1 MNRNTFD
8 LMICSA
14 LAVVAMILA
23 LLAPEIG
30 LARAIVG
37 LPLVLF
43 APGYALVAAAFPAS
57 PLGTIERLLFSLGA
71 SLALAALAGLLLHWT
86 ALGLRPVAWAVALGN
101 LTLVASLI
109 ALIRR
114 WRQPAVDTV
123 QPRPLAPPEL
133 GSPERSRRVE
143 GSGFRVAG
151 MTLVEGGLLGLAT
164 LLVASALLIARDGA
178 IQQRATGF
186 TQLWVLP
193 DSAAQADSVRLGVS
207 NRESDD
213 VGYRLLVTASGT
225 IIGSWPRI
233 TLGPDEQW
241 ETTVALPTAQP
252 SATTV
257 EAVLYRLD
265 APETTYRR
273 VLLRRDG
280 ALKSN

>member
-1 MNRNTFD
+1 MNRNAFD
-8 LMICSA
+8 LVICSA
-14 LAVVAMILA
+14 LAVVAMTVA

-37 LPLVLF
+37 VPLVLF

-57 PLGTIERLLFSLGA
+57 RLGTIERLLFSLGA
-71 SLALAALAGLLLHWT
+71 SLALAGLIGLLLHWT
-86 ALGLRPVAWAVALGN
+86 ALGMRPVAWAVALGN

-114 WRQPAVDTV
+114 WRQSAVDTV
-123 QPRPLAPPEL
+123 QPSPL
-133 GSPERSRRVE
+133 
-143 GSGFRVAG
+143 SGFRVAR
-151 MTLVEGGLLGLAT
+151 MTLVESGLLGLAT
-164 LLVASALLIARDGA
+164 LLVVSALLIARDGA
-178 IQQRATGF
+178 IRQRATGF

-193 DSAAQADSVRLGVS
+193 DRAAQADSVRLGVS

-233 TLGPDEQW
+233 TLSPDEQW
-241 ETTVALPTAQP
+241 ETTVALPTALP
-252 SATTV
+252 VATTV

-273 VLLRRDG
+273 VLFRRDG
-280 ALKSN
+280 ALKDN

>member
-1 MNRNTFD
+1 MNHKAFD
-8 LMICSA
+8 LVICCA
-14 LAVVAMILA
+14 LAVIAMTLA
-23 LLAPEIG
+23 LLAPTIG
-30 LARAIVG
+30 LARALAG

-43 APGYALVAAAFPAS
+43 APGYALVAAAFPAGR
-57 PLGTIERLLFSLGA
+57 LGTIERLLFSMGA

-86 ALGLRPVAWAVALGN
+86 ALGLRPAAWAMALGN

-114 WRQPAVDTV
+114 WRQPTVDTV
-123 QPRPLAPPEL
+123 P
-133 GSPERSRRVE
+133 
-143 GSGFRVAG
+143 RVAG
-151 MTLVEGGLLGLAT
+151 MTLIEGGLLGLAA

-178 IQQRATGF
+178 LQQRAAGF

-193 DSAAQADSVRLGVS
+193 DSAAQQDSVRLGVS
-207 NRESDD
+207 NREPGD

-241 ETTVALPTAQP
+241 EATVALPTAQP
-252 SATTV
+252 AGATI

-265 APETTYRR
+265 APETAYRR
-273 VLLRRDG
+273 VLFRRDS
-280 ALKSN
+280 AAKDN